1 MLVLLVFLGSSF
13 VKGTAQNFE
22 PASVYLAEDTLPA
35 GNAGNLHAAI
45 YLYSLEADIAAIE
58 YVQSQYCT
66 AMETGDLKSWLS
78 LHADDMVKMAPT
90 APATYGIEDLRACT
104 KPLFDAFAIEMDFNP
119 KEIKVNGDWAS
130 AHGTFSATM
139 TPKAGGELLYM
150 DAKTI
155 SILMR
160 QADGSWKFARNCY
173 NSNVPP
179 AQ

>member
-1 MLVLLVFLGSSF
+1 M
-13 VKGTAQNFE
+13 
-22 PASVYLAEDTLPA
+22 
-35 GNAGNLHAAI
+35 
-45 YLYSLEADIAAIE
+45 
-58 YVQSQYCT
+58 
-66 AMETGDLKSWLS
+66 
-78 LHADDMVKMAPT
+78 HADDTVKMAPT

-160 QADGSWKFARNCY
+160 QADGSGKIARNCY